1 MRIAKVGW
9 RMSTAGEVNVDLKEV
24 KVAGGRLEVVG
35 GVGGR
40 LDSRSCFL
48 SGVRECLV
56 REGGISYSLLDELR
70 RIRVRTLNKTCFSF
84 VSHPN
89 CLE

>member
-9 RMSTAGEVNVDLKEV
+9 RRSTGGEVKVDLREV

-35 GVGGR
+35 VVGGR

-48 SGVRECLV
+48 SRVRECLV
-56 REGGISYSLLDELR
+56 REGGISYSVLK
-70 RIRVRTLNKTCFSF
+70 IRN
-84 VSHPN
+84 VSSH
-89 CLE
+89 L